1 MALKPNT
8 NLGFSAGVKYWIF
21 FMLALTIVGY
31 KPELTIPLGGLGG
44 IAAGI
49 IAAWSNP
56 KEDEGPPKPAKP
68 GKSQGTI
75 MPQSQ
80 EAAQPVYFQRY
91 GFGGVR
97 RGSLRPRDRRFGWLF
112 RKRI

>member
-1 MALKPNT
+1 MALKPNA
-8 NLGFSAGVKYWIF
+8 NAGFSAGVKYWIF

-56 KEDEGPPKPAKP
+56 REDFGPPKPAKP
-68 GKSQGTI
+68 GRSQATI
-75 MPQSQ
+75 VPQPQ
-80 EAAQPVYFQRY
+80 EGAQPVYFQRY
-91 GFGGVR
+91 GFRQGR
-97 RGSLRPRDRRFGWLF
+97 RRSLRPRDRRFGGWL
-112 RKRI
+112 RKKI